1 MRSPKVQQ
9 RSDGIRTDSRFSVG
23 AKNGPAGYGPTVP
36 WTVMKSAF
44 REAERLQ
51 QEEPDRF
58 GAIVSEAAVAEPEL
72 EGKDPLS
79 LVTLYVYDQRV
90 NA

>member
-1 MRSPKVQQ
+1 M
-9 RSDGIRTDSRFSVG
+9 
-23 AKNGPAGYGPTVP
+23 P
-36 WTVMKSAF
+36 WAVMSSSF

-58 GAIVSEAAVAEPEL
+58 DAIVSEGIVADPDL
-72 EGKDPLS
+72 ENRDALS

-90 NA
+90 NT

>member
-1 MRSPKVQQ
+1 M
-9 RSDGIRTDSRFSVG
+9 
-23 AKNGPAGYGPTVP
+23 N
-36 WTVMKSAF
+36 SAF

-51 QEEPDRF
+51 HEEPDRF
-58 GAIVSEAAVAEPEL
+58 DAIVAEGTVIEPEL
-72 EGKDPLS
+72 AEKDPLS